1 MTKPHVDKVRVV
13 LKPYTKEAVDA
24 YGKFLESAT
33 TYHNQVSMLVYYL
46 CCSVMVVVYYLCCSV
61 MVDCEHVSKMNHGS
75 LMSL

>member
-1 MTKPHVDKVRVV
+1 VTKPHVDKVRVV

-46 CCSVMVVVYYLCCSV
+46 CCSVMV
-61 MVDCEHVSKMNHGS
+61 DCEHVSKMNHGS